1 MFKNLGWPEIAII
14 VVVILILFGANFLPK
29 VGKNLGTSE
38 KEIKKA
44 AKDFKKVVVDK
55 EDK

>member
-14 VVVILILFGANFLPK
+14 AVVILILFGANFLPK
-29 VGKNLGTSE
+29 MGKNLGESE

-44 AKDFKKVVVDK
+44 AKDFKKVVTEKK
-55 EDK
+55 E

>member
-14 VVVILILFGANFLPK
+14 VVVLLVLFGANFLPK
-29 VGKNLGTSE
+29 MGKNLGESE

-44 AKDFKKVVVDK
+44 AKDFKEVVTDK
-55 EDK
+55 KDK